1 MSRKERHLVWETVR
15 GSHYDPRTRKIHL
28 DPNAPCYVAVHE
40 WAHARQH
47 RTLTIAYRF
56 WEVTC
61 FLLWVRRIA
70 RLWVEWEA
78 DAFARA
84 EMRRCGIWDE
94 PSEEI
99 SRMVLWRYARWIPVP

>member
-1 MSRKERHLVWETVR
+1 MSRAERRIVWETVR
-15 GSHYDPRTRKIHL
+15 GSFYDPRTRKIHL
-28 DPNAPCYVAVHE
+28 DQNAPCYVAVHE

-47 RTLTIAYRF
+47 RTLTIAYRL

-61 FLLWVRRIA
+61 AMPWVRRIS

-78 DAFARA
+78 DAMARA

-99 SRMVLWRYARWIPVP
+99 SRMVLWNYARWIPVP